1 MSGAGSTRSLVRR
14 ALVKNAP
21 GARAILEHKMP
32 RAAPPPLVSL
42 INCLERQ
49 APSLYSDVA
58 RAGLELRGAARGA
71 VLEALGAVVRLRAV
85 LAGVVAAGREALAAG
100 LAGAGVVLVV
110 QLGRG
115 PSQSIAGSPSSA
127 PAQVSVASQPP
138 VPVLVVVPPPTPV
151 VAPPVPVAPP
161 PLPLPPDPVVLVDP
175 VDSLEQAPSAQR
187 ANAARVNVNSLV
199 LMVSYSFQRSFRDS
213 KRIGAR

>member
-1 MSGAGSTRSLVRR
+1 MSGASSMRSPARR

-21 GARAILEHKMP
+21 GARAILMHKMP

-49 APSLYSDVA
+49 PPSLCSDVG
-58 RAGLELRGAARGA
+58 RAGLELLRATRLGS
-71 VLEALGAVVRLRAV
+71 LEAGREVRRLRAV

-115 PSQSIAGSPSSA
+115 PLAEHRRIA
-127 PAQVSVASQPP
+127 V
-138 VPVLVVVPPPTPV
+138 
-151 VAPPVPVAPP
+151 
-161 PLPLPPDPVVLVDP
+161 
-175 VDSLEQAPSAQR
+175 ER
-187 ANAARVNVNSLV
+187 A
-199 LMVSYSFQRSFRDS
+199 
-213 KRIGAR
+213 GAGE